1 MQLKCN
7 GQTDR
12 PMDGPMDGLMDQQS
26 GVETKEL
33 HSILEYPKKWF
44 WSVNGL
50 DTHLSSTLSSTLYAA
65 KTV

>member
-1 MQLKCN
+1 MQLQCN

-33 HSILEYPKKWF
+33 HSILEYPRFKKF
-44 WSVNGL
+44 Q
-50 DTHLSSTLSSTLYAA
+50 
-65 KTV
+65 KTILISQWP